1 MPISGRV
8 MPLLEVNNIETYY
21 DSFIEAIRGISI
33 EVKEGQIVTVLGSNG
48 AGKTTLLRT
57 ISRVLND
64 DQPEKGTIEFM
75 GKRIERMYP
84 EKIVRLGISHVPE
97 GRQLFPRLT
106 VQENL
111 RMGTYIRRKDHDL
124 DSDYA
129 RVFEHFP
136 VLKDKKSQRAE
147 TLSGGE
153 QQMVA
158 IGRALMSRPKL
169 LLLDE
174 PSLGLSPLIV
184 DEIFRIIKKINEEGT
199 AILLV
204 EQNAHRALS
213 VAAFGYVLENG
224 RIVLSDTTKRLEEQE
239 DVKEFYLGITKDVS
253 IKGYKRYKRKKRWR

>member
-1 MPISGRV
+1 

-21 DSFIEAIRGISI
+21 DSLIEAIRGISI

-75 GKRIERMYP
+75 GKRIERMDP
-84 EKIVRLGISHVPE
+84 EKIVRLGVSHVPE

-111 RMGTYIRRKDHDL
+111 RMGTYIRRKEHDL

-129 RVFEHFP
+129 RVFEYFP
-136 VLKDKKSQRAE
+136 GLKDKKSQRAE

-184 DEIFRIIKKINEEGT
+184 DEIYRIIKKINEEGT

-213 VAAFGYVLENG
+213 VATYGYVLENG
-224 RIVLSDTTKRLEEQE
+224 RIVLSDTTKWLKEQE
-239 DVKEFYLGITKDVS
+239 DVKEFYLGITKDAS